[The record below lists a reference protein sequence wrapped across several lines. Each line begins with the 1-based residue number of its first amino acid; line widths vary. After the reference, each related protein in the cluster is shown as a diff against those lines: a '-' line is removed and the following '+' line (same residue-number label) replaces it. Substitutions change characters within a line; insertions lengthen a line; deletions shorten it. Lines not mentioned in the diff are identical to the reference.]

1 MKVRLMNK
9 ISQEGLKRL
18 PADRYEVGEDLD
30 HADAIM
36 VRSASL
42 HDAEF
47 EPELKCIARA
57 GAGVN
62 NIPLDRCSEQGIVVF
77 NTPGGNSNAVKEL
90 TIAGLLLASRKI
102 VKGIEW
108 VKTLDPEGIAK
119 AVEKGK
125 SQFAGPE
132 IAGKKL
138 GVIGLGAIGVQVANA
153 AAALGMDVY
162 GYDPYISVRAAWT
175 LKARIHHISE
185 LKAIFEECDYI
196 TLHLPLMDST
206 RGMLNEE
213 AFAQMKDDVRIVN
226 FARDALVDEDA
237 LAAAI
242 AQGKVAAYVT
252 DFASPKLITLDQVI
266 ITPHLG
272 ASTPESEDNC
282 ARMAAN
288 EIRDY
293 LEWGNI
299 RNSVNMPELALNPSA
314 RNRICIINRNVPNM
328 VAKIASKLG
337 ECGINIENM
346 ANKARGNHAYTIV
359 ETNDTID
366 QAAIEEIRRSEGII
380 RVRVIHFA

>member
-1 MKVRLMNK
+1 M
-9 ISQEGLKRL
+9 
-18 PADRYEVGEDLD
+18 
-30 HADAIM
+30 
-36 VRSASL
+36 
-42 HDAEF
+42 
-47 EPELKCIARA
+47 
-57 GAGVN
+57 
-62 NIPLDRCSEQGIVVF
+62 
-77 NTPGGNSNAVKEL
+77 
-90 TIAGLLLASRKI
+90 
-102 VKGIEW
+102 
-108 VKTLDPEGIAK
+108 
-119 AVEKGK
+119 
-125 SQFAGPE
+125 
-132 IAGKKL
+132 
-138 GVIGLGAIGVQVANA
+138 
-153 AAALGMDVY
+153 
-162 GYDPYISVRAAWT
+162 
-175 LKARIHHISE
+175 
-185 LKAIFEECDYI
+185 
-196 TLHLPLMDST
+196 
-206 RGMLNEE
+206 
-213 AFAQMKDDVRIVN
+213 
-226 FARDALVDEDA
+226 
-237 LAAAI
+237 
-242 AQGKVAAYVT
+242 
-252 DFASPKLITLDQVI
+252 I